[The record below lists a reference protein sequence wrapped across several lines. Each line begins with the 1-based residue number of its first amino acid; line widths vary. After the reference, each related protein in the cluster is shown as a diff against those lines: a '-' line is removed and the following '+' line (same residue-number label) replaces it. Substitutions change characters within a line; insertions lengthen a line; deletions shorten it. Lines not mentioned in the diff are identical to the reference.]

1 MISDKLKN
9 IILKELN
16 LEDFDFTEE
25 MTANQVPGW
34 DSLNHMNIIMSVENE
49 FNFKFKALE
58 ILKIR
63 NIGDLQKV
71 IDVKLSE
78 N

>member
-49 FNFKFKALE
+49 YNFKFKALE

>member
-25 MTANQVPGW
+25 LTANQVPGW
-34 DSLNHMNIIMSVENE
+34 DSLNHMNIIMSVENQY
-49 FNFKFKALE
+49 NFKFKALE